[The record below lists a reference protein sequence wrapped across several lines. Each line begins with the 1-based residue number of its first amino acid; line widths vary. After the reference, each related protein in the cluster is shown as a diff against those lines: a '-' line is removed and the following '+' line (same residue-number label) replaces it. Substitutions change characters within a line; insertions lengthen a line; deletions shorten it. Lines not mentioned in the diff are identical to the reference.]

1 MDDFNILDEMTNE
14 ELDVI
19 VKLIVEKGW
28 QTESLSKDN
37 DYKKYCPDHKKY
49 VDKIKNELSLM
60 GGDTIA
66 NVARFLM
73 RKSSSISYR
82 EMLKDVCKKLKIE
95 YEESMLDEE
104 LERDL
109 LATVLKRAFDKLS
122 DVERNVLLE
131 ILGENSNEVTLN
143 NLFYKIF
150 ADDNEKK
157 YILSVLVSNTL
168 AKTICG
174 KDLSLLNDI
183 KTINEL
189 KVLTAPLSSILMNVD
204 KTYDITGPAYRITL
218 PAIVY
223 MASMK
228 QIKNTDKNKTSFWN
242 LF

>member
-1 MDDFNILDEMTNE
+1 
-14 ELDVI
+14 
-19 VKLIVEKGW
+19 
-28 QTESLSKDN
+28 
-37 DYKKYCPDHKKY
+37 
-49 VDKIKNELSLM
+49 M
-60 GGDTIA
+60 G
-66 NVARFLM
+66 
-73 RKSSSISYR
+73 KSSSISYR

-122 DVERNVLLE
+122 DVEKNVLLE
-131 ILGENSNEVTLN
+131 ILGENSNEITLN

-189 KVLTAPLSSILMNVD
+189 KVLTSPLSSILMNVD

-228 QIKNTDKNKTSFWN
+228 QIKNADENKKSFWT